1 MPEHLYVRRKSPCIL
16 RWTDRLSP
24 KIFGPN
30 EDEGLD
36 IEASKSLF
44 DQLANQINAGKS
56 DKLSVEEVAAGFI
69 RVANE
74 TMCRPIRT

>member
-1 MPEHLYVRRKSPCIL
+1 MLYFRSHAN
-16 RWTDRLSP
+16 WLSP
-24 KIFGPN
+24 KLFGPN

-44 DQLANQINAGKS
+44 EQLRNEINSGKQ
-56 DKLSVEEVAAGFI
+56 DKLSIEEVAAGFI
-69 RVANE
+69 RIANE

>member
-1 MPEHLYVRRKSPCIL
+1 LPEHLYVPRQSPCIL
-16 RWTDRLSP
+16 RRTDRLSP

>member
-1 MPEHLYVRRKSPCIL
+1 MEWSAEF
-16 RWTDRLSP
+16 DSP

-36 IEASKSLF
+36 IEASKTLF
-44 DQLANQINAGKS
+44 EQITNEVNDGKT
-56 DKLSVEEVAAGFI
+56 DKLSMEQVAAGFL

-74 TMCRPIRT
+74 TMCRPIRL

>member
-1 MPEHLYVRRKSPCIL
+1 MSCCSNADDV
-16 RWTDRLSP
+16 TTSP

-36 IEASKSLF
+36 IEASKTLF
-44 DQLANQINAGKS
+44 EQLANEINSGNS
-56 DKLSVEEVAAGFI
+56 EKLSVEEVAAGFI